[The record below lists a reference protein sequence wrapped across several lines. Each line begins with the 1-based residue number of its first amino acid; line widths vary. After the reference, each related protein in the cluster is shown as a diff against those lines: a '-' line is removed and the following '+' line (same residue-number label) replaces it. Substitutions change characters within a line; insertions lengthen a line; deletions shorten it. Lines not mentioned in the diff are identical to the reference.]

1 MTSLNNINDLNKT
14 NEDRKRIVEEARRL
28 KLLQATS
35 KGNSS
40 YINSRNKNHN
50 LDLSDEEFSGEDL
63 SREGVV
69 DISLKD
75 IVPYEFQVRKA
86 FDNEKLRELA
96 LDIHRRGVQIPI
108 KVFKNRSGKYE
119 VFNGERRFR
128 ASLIAGL
135 EKIPAI
141 IANESDALL
150 DSYQDNDKRENLNIL
165 SRSLYFKIL
174 LDKGICSEPQEIA
187 SYLSVNPKVV
197 YEGLNIINKLTKDEF
212 DNLIKVPNI
221 SRDEIRKIIKS
232 KNISSTSQGRA
243 DVGKFNNISLK
254 VKFTDSQAI
263 IRDHQK
269 LSRDQLILLAE
280 TIATLLG

>member
-1 MTSLNNINDLNKT
+1 M
-14 NEDRKRIVEEARRL
+14 
-28 KLLQATS
+28 
-35 KGNSS
+35 
-40 YINSRNKNHN
+40 
-50 LDLSDEEFSGEDL
+50 SDEEFSGEDL